1 MKATGQC
8 QCGTVVFEVT
18 GPLGAVRY
26 CHCLSCRRATG
37 SAFSAN
43 AKIPLERFEV
53 RSGRDALSRYEA
65 RKGVVR
71 HFCARCGSSV
81 YVTLAAEPDFVRP
94 RIGAL
99 EGDIDVSISAHVWVS
114 DKAPW
119 HEIADGLPQFEEAAP

>member
-1 MKATGQC
+1 MSATGQC
-8 QCGTVVFEVT
+8 QCGTVVFEVK
-18 GPLGAVRY
+18 GSLGEVRY
-26 CHCLSCRRATG
+26 CHCLSCRQATG

-43 AKIPLERFEV
+43 AKIPLKRFAIL
-53 RSGRDALSRYEA
+53 SGQDALSRYEA

-71 HFCARCGSSV
+71 HFCSRCGSSI

-99 EGDIDVSISAHVWVS
+99 VGAVDVSISAHVWVS